1 MPAFGNEMYLNIVI
15 VEVIIMKESEVI
27 IIGQGP
33 AGLSA
38 AIYTSRAG
46 LTTTVIGCD
55 PKVAGNYDI
64 DNYFGFPETIS
75 GKDLIGRGLK
85 QALRFGASAT
95 CDRALAVH
103 FEDSGKYTVKTENDE
118 FTACCMILATGVS
131 RKKPD
136 IPGLEKY
143 DGKGISYCVSCDG
156 FFFKAKKVLVAG
168 EGIYAANQA
177 LELVNYTPH
186 VSICTLG
193 RKSEITAEFT
203 RSLEEKNI
211 PVIENRVSS
220 LHGEPVLE
228 LVKFSDGTEME
239 TSGIFVATGDASS
252 SDFARAL
259 GVITEGNFILVDR
272 EMKTNVPGIF
282 AAGDCTGG
290 FLQISVAVGEGAI
303 AGKSAIDYVRHTC
316 RSGGR

>member
-1 MPAFGNEMYLNIVI
+1 
-15 VEVIIMKESEVI
+15 MKESEVI

-46 LTTTVIGCD
+46 ISTVILGCD
-55 PKVAGNYDI
+55 PKVAGEYDI

-75 GKDLIGRGLK
+75 GKDLIDRGLN
-85 QALRFGASAT
+85 QALRFGATQT
-95 CDRALAVH
+95 CDRVLAIH
-103 FEDSGKYTVKTENDE
+103 FDDSGKYIVKTENDE
-118 FTACCMILATGVS
+118 YSACCIILATGVS

-136 IPGLEKY
+136 IPGLDKY
-143 DGKGISYCVSCDG
+143 EGKGISYCVSCDG
-156 FFFKAKKVLVAG
+156 FFFKGKNVIVAG

-177 LELVNYTPH
+177 LELSHYTPH

-193 RKSEITAEFT
+193 RRSEMSAEFT
-203 RSLEEKNI
+203 AGLKERNI
-211 PVIENRVSS
+211 PLVEKKISS
-220 LHGEPVLE
+220 LHGDPALE
-228 LVKFSDGTEME
+228 KVKFSDGEETEV
-239 TSGIFVATGDASS
+239 SGIFIAIGDASS
-252 SDFARAL
+252 SDFARSL
-259 GVITEGNFILVDR
+259 GVITEGNFIQVDR

-290 FLQISVAVGEGAI
+290 FLQISVAVGEGAM

-316 RSGGR
+316 R